1 MSVSPVNSCCAA
13 DLSVQETQDP
23 SGSQV
28 DEAARRQLGLLD
40 SEENVVASAATPS
53 ALPVLSETAR
63 GGGPS
68 LPTRRRG
75 CTAKATCCEWIQRPG
90 REPQRATAALYLYL
104 VLSGCATFTPR
115 RRPSTGWPPRRGRRR
130 SRATAQRVAGWRL
143 WVAVYSTP
151 FGHAREARDRT
162 SASVNLEHIV
172 TSEWLRPTES
182 VLKEAGLPR
191 QDIAVCTL
199 ANASE
204 NSARGEKPL
213 SCFGTDADLT
223 NSKLYHPDETRSKAK
238 RTRLAKATCHGVLSI
253 TFVQQDTKSLGSKAI
268 TGHFMAFLSTRV
280 GSPGC
285 GGMPPRS
292 RAALRAGLL

>member
-1 MSVSPVNSCCAA
+1 MVARLSHREGGRVPVGRPGGVGVAA
-13 DLSVQETQDP
+13 
-23 SGSQV
+23 
-28 DEAARRQLGLLD
+28 
-40 SEENVVASAATPS
+40 
-53 ALPVLSETAR
+53 ALPLR
-63 GGGPS
+63 GWLDGDFGSPYTPH
-68 LPTRRRG
+68 LL
-75 CTAKATCCEWIQRPG
+75 AT
-90 REPQRATAALYLYL
+90 
-104 VLSGCATFTPR
+104 
-115 RRPSTGWPPRRGRRR
+115 
-130 SRATAQRVAGWRL
+130 
-143 WVAVYSTP
+143 
-151 FGHAREARDRT
+151 REARDRT

-172 TSEWLRPTES
+172 TSEWLRTTES

>member
-1 MSVSPVNSCCAA
+1 M
-13 DLSVQETQDP
+13 
-23 SGSQV
+23 
-28 DEAARRQLGLLD
+28 
-40 SEENVVASAATPS
+40 AT
-53 ALPVLSETAR
+53 
-63 GGGPS
+63 
-68 LPTRRRG
+68 
-75 CTAKATCCEWIQRPG
+75 
-90 REPQRATAALYLYL
+90 
-104 VLSGCATFTPR
+104 
-115 RRPSTGWPPRRGRRR
+115 
-130 SRATAQRVAGWRL
+130 
-143 WVAVYSTP
+143 
-151 FGHAREARDRT
+151 REARDRT

-172 TSEWLRPTES
+172 TSEWLRTTES

-204 NSARGEKPL
+204 NSAGGEKPL